1 MADETIT
8 TEKSSAVGDASA
20 MREALKP
27 WISLAEWLIENAG
40 KDAFGRGVA
49 EIVPTLRRRI
59 DESKAAL
66 SAPPRNCDVGTAD
79 EQRKRFKAFCRDR
92 QGGTCD
98 KCPARKGFCTL
109 TWAQMPYKE
118 GGEG

>member
-1 MADETIT
+1 MEAGNV
-8 TEKSSAVGDASA
+8 KA
-20 MREALKP
+20 MREALKH
-27 WISLAEWLIENAG
+27 IVSLLRSDTFVVLSPSAVEIIEKILLAS
-40 KDAFGRGVA
+40 
-49 EIVPTLRRRI
+49 E
-59 DESKAAL
+59 AAL
-66 SAPPRNCDVGTAD
+66 SAPPRNCDVGTAE